1 MIMSDDSFTEVTNES
16 WFSRIGSSIKGILVG
31 VVLFLVAFPVLFLN
45 EGRAVRTYKT
55 LKEGA
60 SNVVTIDSASV
71 DAANEGKLVHMTGK
85 AATDEKLSDSQ
96 FGVSANAIKLKRNVE
111 MYQWKEKKSTSSK
124 KKVGGSKKTTTT
136 YDYFKEWSK
145 TPVKSSSFKKSSG
158 HVNPQ
163 TMAYSKEEQKAS
175 AVTLGDFN
183 LSKSLIGKINAYESL
198 PIAESAKIPDSL
210 SGKVKIY
217 AGGYYYG
224 SDPAS
229 PSVGDLKITFQVV
242 KPLEVSVISQQIG
255 STFEP
260 FLSKTGKKL
269 EMIKAGTFSAEAMFE
284 QAKKN
289 NAIMTWILR
298 GVGFVLMF
306 IGIGMVFKPLSVVAD
321 VLPILGNL
329 VGAAS
334 GFVAALIAG
343 LFSLLTI
350 SVAWIVYRP
359 LLGIILLVVCG
370 AIVYQIK
377 VVVGKKKQA
386 AA

>member
-16 WFSRIGSSIKGILVG
+16 WFSRIGNSIKGIIFG
-31 VVLFLVAFPVLFLN
+31 IILFLVAFPVLFMN

-60 SNVVTIDSASV
+60 GKVVTIDSESV
-71 DAANEGKLVHMTGK
+71 DAANEGKLVHLTGK
-85 AATDEKLSDSQ
+85 ATTVETLSDSQ
-96 FGVSANAIKLKRNVE
+96 FGVSADAIKLRRNVE
-111 MYQWKEKKSTSSK
+111 MYQWKEKKTTSSK
-124 KKVGGSKKTTTT
+124 KKVGGSKETKTT
-136 YDYFKEWSK
+136 YDYFKTWSK
-145 TPVKSSSFKKSSG
+145 TPIKSSSFKKLSG
-158 HVNPQ
+158 HENPQ
-163 TMAYSKEEQKAS
+163 TMAYSKNEHIAED
-175 AVTLGDFN
+175 VTLGDFK
-183 LSKSLIGKINAYESL
+183 LSKSLISKLNAYKNL
-198 PIAESAKIPDSL
+198 PIAETAKIPESL

-229 PSVGDLKITFQVV
+229 PSVGDLKISFEVI
-242 KPLEVSVISQQIG
+242 KPLDVSVISQQIG

-269 EMIKAGTFSAEAMFE
+269 EMITAGTVSAESMFE

-289 NAIMTWILR
+289 NAMMTWILR
-298 GVGFVLMF
+298 AVGFILMF
-306 IGIGMVFKPLSVVAD
+306 VGITLVFKPLAVVAD

-343 LFSLLTI
+343 LFSLVTI
-350 SVAWIVYRP
+350 AIAWIVFRP
-359 LLGIILLVVCG
+359 LLGIILLVVAG
-370 AIVYQIK
+370 GIVYQIK
-377 VVVGKKKQA
+377 VVISKKKKA
-386 AA
+386 A